1 MVPTQALSQHVQQL
15 LAKSKELAQTSHQLI
30 DQGREEEGFSI
41 ACASAAYLASAR
53 AIMPQETS
61 RQVPTGD
68 KTIKGLDKLLYKQ
81 FGIRFPVVEF
91 DYKPVKDPA

>member
-1 MVPTQALSQHVQQL
+1 L

-30 DQGREEEGFSI
+30 ERGEEEQGFQV

-53 AIMPQETS
+53 AIMPQETAK
-61 RQVPTGD
+61 QVPTGD

-81 FGIRFPVVEF
+81 FGIRFPLVEF
-91 DYKPVKDPA
+91 DYKPVKDQA